1 MSEATEVVFAPSFN
15 RSVKIRSRD
24 ERLTS
29 DAGVLLLREADDL
42 LGLTASLCENLVDPR
57 DPDKVRYT
65 QHELLRSRIFGF
77 AMGYSA
83 ADDSDRSAHDPA
95 FRLAIWDRAGDRVLD
110 ERLASQPTQSRLLDA
125 LSGEENRAALNE
137 ALADWTERHL
147 LATSGDRQVMRGTI
161 DVDGLPIE
169 VHGQQEGAAYNGYYK
184 ETVYSPY
191 VASFAPHGDYDSV
204 RLGDGFVGALLRG
217 GTASPHEEAL
227 DFIRATYKRCAGMAR
242 SLDVRLDAG
251 FIVGEV
257 LDGLTSDGIRFVGR
271 LRSNPVLNRLAEPY
285 LKRPVGRPP
294 LEGYESVIELGSYKA
309 APWEYAQRLVL
320 CVVDKPDPKS
330 GQLEMFPHFFFLVT
344 SWKEHELSTV
354 ALLQHYRRRGT
365 FEDRLGELNQTIRP
379 RLSSPLFEENEAT
392 LLLALLAF
400 NLVNIL
406 RGEMEANAPAGW
418 DLQRLQTTVLKAGAR
433 VVTSARR
440 LFVDVAR
447 SAIPLWCILWDRMKR
462 WQLPERFSRP
472 SPPRGRK
479 WIDPPL
485 HAHTTLVLRS

>member
-65 QHELLRSRIFGF
+65 LLELLRIRIFGF

-95 FRLAIWDRAGDRVLD
+95 FRVAIWDRAGDRVLD
-110 ERLASQPTQSRLLDA
+110 ERLASQPTQSRLLDT
-125 LSGEENRAALNE
+125 LSGEENREALNA
-137 ALADWTERHL
+137 ALADWTKRHL
-147 LATSGDRQVMRGTI
+147 LATGGDRQVMRGTI

-184 ETVYSPY
+184 ATVYSPY

-204 RLGDGFVGALLRG
+204 RLGDGIVGALLRG
-217 GTASPHEEAL
+217 GTASPHEESL
-227 DFIRATYKRCAGMAR
+227 NFIRTTCKRCAGMAR

-251 FIVGEV
+251 FTVGEV

-271 LRSNPVLNRLAEPY
+271 LRSNAVLNRLAEPH

-294 LEGYESVIELGSYKA
+294 LEGYESVIELGPYKA
-309 APWEYAQRLVL
+309 APWEHAQRLVL

-344 SWKEHELSTV
+344 SWKE
-354 ALLQHYRRRGT
+354 
-365 FEDRLGELNQTIRP
+365 
-379 RLSSPLFEENEAT
+379 
-392 LLLALLAF
+392 
-400 NLVNIL
+400 
-406 RGEMEANAPAGW
+406 
-418 DLQRLQTTVLKAGAR
+418 K
-433 VVTSARR
+433 
-440 LFVDVAR
+440 
-447 SAIPLWCILWDRMKR
+447 
-462 WQLPERFSRP
+462 
-472 SPPRGRK
+472 
-479 WIDPPL
+479 
-485 HAHTTLVLRS
+485 